1 MFIWYNCTEYKIE
14 KEDRAMLNNTK
25 TLIYQ
30 PEGIDT
36 ELEVRIADETVWM
49 TQKSIAELFQKGV
62 NTINEHIKNILKN
75 LEKENCLKYY
85 TLEKNEGLRKVK
97 RNILHYNLDV
107 IFNIA
112 IKGKYFEEFNKL
124 MNFANKNGACKEFLL
139 FIPIKEQQFGKMM
152 KSTLDGIVDIYT
164 QFKVEKYIVDFYLPE
179 VGLVI
184 EYDEKHHKKQIDEDE
199 ERQKYIEE
207 MLGVQFIRVNEGEEL
222 QGLNQVIKFLLKSEQ

>member
-152 KSTLDGIVDIYT
+152 KSTLDGIVRS
-164 QFKVEKYIVDFYLPE
+164 
-179 VGLVI
+179 
-184 EYDEKHHKKQIDEDE
+184 E
-199 ERQKYIEE
+199 EHTS
-207 MLGVQFIRVNEGEEL
+207 EL
-222 QGLNQVIKFLLKSEQ
+222 QSRGHLVCRLLL